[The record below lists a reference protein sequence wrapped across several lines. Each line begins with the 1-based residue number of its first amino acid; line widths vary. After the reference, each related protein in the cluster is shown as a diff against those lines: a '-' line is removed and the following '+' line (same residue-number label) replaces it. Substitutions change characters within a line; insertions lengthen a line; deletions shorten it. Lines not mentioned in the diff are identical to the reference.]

1 MILKQSLSIWICY
14 GRRIFKKEMKIE
26 WQPQDKYLRMQIL
39 SDTKKKRMILKP
51 FWVFVLG
58 GIAGQVGVN
67 VILWILF

>member
-1 MILKQSLSIWICY
+1 
-14 GRRIFKKEMKIE
+14 MKIE

-39 SDTKKKRMILKP
+39 SDTKKKRLALKP

-58 GIAGQVGVN
+58 GIAGQAGVN